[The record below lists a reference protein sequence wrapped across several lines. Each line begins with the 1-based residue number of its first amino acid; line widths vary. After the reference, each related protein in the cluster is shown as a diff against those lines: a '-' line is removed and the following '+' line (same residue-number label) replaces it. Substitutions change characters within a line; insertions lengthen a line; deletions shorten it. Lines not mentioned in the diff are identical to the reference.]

1 MHAALS
7 MQTACSFL
15 KTNNIMREFIHED
28 FLLQNDTAR
37 MLYHEHAEKMPII
50 DFHCHLDPK
59 AIAEN
64 KNYDSITQI
73 WLGGD
78 HYKWRSMR
86 ANGVAEKYI
95 TGDASDWEKFQKWAE
110 TVPYTM
116 RNPLYHWTH
125 MELKTAFGINDILN
139 PASAKGIYDRCNELL
154 HQPNMRPQELI
165 KRYHVETLCTTDD
178 PIDTLEYHAQIAKS
192 DFGVKVLPAW
202 RPDKAMTVT
211 TAQAYRAYVEKLS
224 QASGVTISNFN
235 DLVDALKNRHDYF
248 DQAGCKLA
256 DHGTSDLPNVDYT
269 REEIEAIF
277 NKVYGGAELTLLEKQ
292 KYQMALLVILAEMN
306 AEKGWTQ
313 QFHYGPLRNTN
324 TKMFNKIGVDT
335 GFDTIGDFKCAQ
347 SIARLL
353 DRLNSADKLAKSIIY
368 NINPAENE
376 MVAAMIANFQDGS
389 VAGKIQ
395 FGAAWWFND
404 QMFGMINQMN
414 SLSAQGLL
422 SRFVG
427 MLTDSRSFL
436 SYTRH
441 EYFRRIL
448 CNLLG
453 KDVEDGILPASEM
466 ERIKGMVEDICY
478 NNAKSYLSL

>member
-1 MHAALS
+1 M
-7 MQTACSFL
+7 
-15 KTNNIMREFIHED
+15 NVFINDD

-37 MLYHEHAEKMPII
+37 HLYHDYAKNMPII

-78 HYKWRSMR
+78 HYKWRAMR
-86 ANGVAEKYI
+86 ANGVNERFI
-95 TGDASDWEKFQKWAE
+95 TGDASDWEKFEKWAE
-110 TVPYTM
+110 TVPYAM

-125 MELKTAFGINDILN
+125 MELKTAFGIDDILN
-139 PASAKGIYDRCNELL
+139 PKSARMIYDRCNELL
-154 HQPNMRPQELI
+154 AQPEFTPQEII

-178 PIDTLEYHAQIAKS
+178 PIDSLEYHAQLAQS
-192 DFGVKVLPAW
+192 DFSVRVLPAW
-202 RPDKAMTVT
+202 RPDKVMTVT
-211 TAQAYRAYVEKLS
+211 TSDEYRAYVEKLS
-224 QASGVTISNFN
+224 EVSGISISSFT
-235 DLVDALKNRHDYF
+235 DLLDALQNRHDYF
-248 DQAGCKLA
+248 NAKGCRLA
-256 DHGTSDLPNVDYT
+256 DHGMGEIADVDYT
-269 REEIEAIF
+269 MSEIEAIF
-277 NKVYGGAELTLLEKQ
+277 QKVYGGEELNSCEKQ
-292 KYQMALLVILAEMN
+292 KYQLALLVILAEMN
-306 AEKGWTQ
+306 AEAGWTQ

-324 TKMFNKIGVDT
+324 TKMFNSIGVDT
-335 GFDTIGDFKCAQ
+335 GFDTIGDFSCAQ
-347 SIARLL
+347 AIAHLL
-353 DRLNSADKLAKSIIY
+353 DRLNTVDKLAKTIIY

-376 MVAAMIANFQDGS
+376 MIAAMIANFQDGS
-389 VAGKIQ
+389 VPGKIQ

-414 SLSAQGLL
+414 SLSSQGLL

-453 KDVEDGILPASEM
+453 KDVEDGIIPVSEM
-466 ERIKGMVEDICY
+466 ERVEGMVEDICY
-478 NNAKSYLSL
+478 NNAKNYLSL

>member
-1 MHAALS
+1 M
-7 MQTACSFL
+7 
-15 KTNNIMREFIHED
+15 KEYIHED

-37 MLYHEHAEKMPII
+37 MLYHSHAKKMPII
-50 DFHCHLDPK
+50 DFHCHLSPQE
-59 AIAEN
+59 IAEN

-78 HYKWRSMR
+78 HYKWRAMR
-86 ANGVAEKYI
+86 ANGVNERYI
-95 TGDASDWEKFQKWAE
+95 TGDASDWEKFEKWAE
-110 TVPYTM
+110 TSPYAM

-125 MELKTAFGINDILN
+125 MELKSAFGIHEILN
-139 PASAKGIYDRCNELL
+139 PKSARSIYERCNELL
-154 HQPNMRPQELI
+154 ALPQMRPQELI
-165 KRYHVETLCTTDD
+165 KRFGVETLCTTDD
-178 PIDTLEYHAQIAKS
+178 PIDSLQYHREIAAS

-202 RPDKAMTVT
+202 RPDKVMTVT
-211 TAQAYRAYVEKLS
+211 TADEYRTYVEKLS
-224 QASGVTISNFN
+224 EASGISISCFD
-235 DLVDALKNRHDYF
+235 DLVAALKNRHDFF

-269 REEIEAIF
+269 LNEVKNIF
-277 NKVYGGAELTLLEKQ
+277 QKVYGGTELNLLEKQ
-292 KYQMALLVILAEMN
+292 KYQMALLTILAEMN
-306 AEKGWTQ
+306 AESGWTQ

-324 TKMFNKIGVDT
+324 SKMFQKIGPDT

-353 DRLNSADKLAKSIIY
+353 DRLNAAGKLAKSIIY

-376 MVAAMIANFQDGS
+376 MIAAMIGNFQDGS
-389 VAGKIQ
+389 VPGKIQ

-404 QMFGMINQMN
+404 QQLGIVNQLN
-414 SLSAQGLL
+414 SLSSQGLL

-448 CNLLG
+448 CNLIG
-453 KDVEDGILPASEM
+453 KDVEEGMLPATEM
-466 ERIKGMVEDICY
+466 DRIIGMVEDICY
-478 NNAKSYLSL
+478 YNAKNYLAL